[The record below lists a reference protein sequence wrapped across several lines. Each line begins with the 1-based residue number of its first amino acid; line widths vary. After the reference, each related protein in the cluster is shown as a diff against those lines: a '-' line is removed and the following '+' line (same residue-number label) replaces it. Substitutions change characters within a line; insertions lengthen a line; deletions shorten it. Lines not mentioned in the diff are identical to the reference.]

1 MAAGGY
7 GRGSGVPLNQR
18 RRTGEPRVD
27 PAGARVT
34 EPVPAAPAA
43 PPATGP
49 VLDQSRHCWVAAPVD
64 TTRPRPGLLLE
75 WRKVERGRFEG
86 RVVYQAELRPGRF
99 ALVEEWVPA
108 ELLTPTD
115 P

>member
-18 RRTGEPRVD
+18 RRMGEPRVD

-34 EPVPAAPAA
+34 DHPPPVPAAQPDPA
-43 PPATGP
+43 
-49 VLDQSRHCWVAAPVD
+49 LDQSRHCWVAAPVD

-75 WRKVERGRFEG
+75 WRRVERGRFEG

-108 ELLTPTD
+108 ELLTPLD
-115 P
+115 SP

>member
-1 MAAGGY
+1 MDRFEGSTGSNSVLWGGLVNLSTLI
-7 GRGSGVPLNQR
+7 GANARLMLNNTYN
-18 RRTGEPRVD
+18 RTAD
-27 PAGARVT
+27 NDAR
-34 EPVPAAPAA
+34 
-43 PPATGP
+43 
-49 VLDQSRHCWVAAPVD
+49 
-64 TTRPRPGLLLE
+64 
-75 WRKVERGRFEG
+75 VERGRFEG